1 MLLSSCL
8 PLEGTHEYLLEI
20 QGKGERWLRDLE
32 IDKKINLV
40 SQQAFSFSN
49 RAWGYLRHGIK
60 TTKHVFKHISY
71 FSVSS
76 AKVLVPASAALS
88 LTSIVGI
95 FFSACSGVKG
105 VKGVFAGVVLRD
117 SETLCFGAMNVV
129 KATGDIFKSTLS
141 VLGAFGTLLAEP
153 ALQGF
158 GLIVGWIGVV
168 TSVIGLTM
176 HSVAA
181 TKRAL
186 FLRKNFKHFKN
197 EEEMQDSTQLRS
209 YLLEVIG
216 ITQKDKEEIAK
227 SVIKKEGLSFL
238 EMKQAFDKK
247 VKVLCLKKEKHF
259 SSRTS
264 KTMLKQAKEL
274 AALLEI
280 DILNTQHKQSA
291 SNLIKNM
298 RSMAWRRLG
307 MDGSLIAANI
317 IGVVGFI
324 SCATIP
330 MAPYIALAVGSAAA
344 LTKVITKMAV
354 MLIEDLWLEKGL
366 RPVNFSKT
374 QENEAC
380 LSTE

>member
-1 MLLSSCL
+1 
-8 PLEGTHEYLLEI
+8 
-20 QGKGERWLRDLE
+20 
-32 IDKKINLV
+32 
-40 SQQAFSFSN
+40 
-49 RAWGYLRHGIK
+49 
-60 TTKHVFKHISY
+60 
-71 FSVSS
+71 
-76 AKVLVPASAALS
+76 
-88 LTSIVGI
+88 
-95 FFSACSGVKG
+95 
-105 VKGVFAGVVLRD
+105 
-117 SETLCFGAMNVV
+117 
-129 KATGDIFKSTLS
+129 
-141 VLGAFGTLLAEP
+141 
-153 ALQGF
+153 
-158 GLIVGWIGVV
+158 
-168 TSVIGLTM
+168 
-176 HSVAA
+176 
-181 TKRAL
+181 
-186 FLRKNFKHFKN
+186 
-197 EEEMQDSTQLRS
+197 
-209 YLLEVIG
+209 
-216 ITQKDKEEIAK
+216 
-227 SVIKKEGLSFL
+227 
-238 EMKQAFDKK
+238 MKQAFDKK